1 MTTHRPKQFGK
12 KIILHVKRRCVF
24 KTNFKGKSVSYFASP
39 SVFQFEGEEERKE
52 GTGDKERVGMLI
64 NLEKL
69 VSYPEIF
76 IELGA

>member
-1 MTTHRPKQFGK
+1 MKK
-12 KIILHVKRRCVF
+12 KIILHVKRRCVL
-24 KTNFKGKSVSYFASP
+24 KTNFKGKSVSYRYFNP
-39 SVFQFEGEEERKE
+39 KGRKE
-52 GTGDKERVGMLI
+52 GTGDKERAGMLI